1 MVTDTMIVIRN
12 NFTGRQYA
20 YPKSSYSELPTVSI
34 EKGVPGHTNFSRHDL
49 ISMEKF
55 GNAKIIGQA
64 TLALNITY
72 DKVVLGTVITT
83 PTTKEA
89 Q

>member
-12 NFTGRQYA
+12 NFTGKQYA
-20 YPKSSYSELPTVSI
+20 YPKSRYSELPTVSI
-34 EKGVPGHTNFSRHDL
+34 ENGVPGHTNFSRHYL
-49 ISMEKF
+49 ISMEKL

-72 DKVVLGTVITT
+72 DKFEL
-83 PTTKEA
+83 
-89 Q
+89 